1 MNILTRRWMDM
12 KVLSASARQM
22 VLVLVA
28 TGVAGCIVTPAR
40 DRGVWLAPTVDQVN
54 DRAVDQVNDR
64 ASERARVLILAEIR
78 SYYRDLSARDWD
90 AFAQH
95 FWRGATVTTIWEPD
109 GEGRRV
115 VFNSVPEFIAEVDPG
130 PDSGT
135 VFDEQLGAAEV
146 HVSGNLAVV
155 WAEYR
160 VRFGDSSSTVREW
173 TGIDAFTL
181 MKHVGIW
188 KITSIAFAPE

>member
-1 MNILTRRWMDM
+1 M
-12 KVLSASARQM
+12 LSASARQM

-28 TGVAGCIVTPAR
+28 TGVAGCIATSGG
-40 DRGVWLAPTVDQVN
+40 DLGVSSAPTVDQV
-54 DRAVDQVNDR
+54 DLAG
-64 ASERARVLILAEIR
+64 ELARISILAEIT

-90 AFAQH
+90 AVAQH

-130 PDSGT
+130 PDSET